1 MKRNVLLTF
10 LAIPILGFSQ
20 NEFYNKG
27 AEVTIQAGALLH
39 VQGTFTN
46 DNGTTN
52 GDIENDGTLE
62 VKGDFDNK
70 ANTTFK
76 SSGFSSDAVVKFVG
90 SGTQHIKGSMNTVGT
105 SSFFNMIVDQVSA
118 ADTVEMQTDAT
129 VEGSL
134 MFGSNQSTLSYF
146 ASVASTDNG
155 NHGILKTYD
164 NTSEHILNIEN
175 GSVDA
180 ISGYPTLTMNGAP
193 ATSFVVSKG
202 SRGSASGGLQRK
214 IANQIPYE
222 FPIGTVENGYNAV
235 RLNFTNVPGGNQSVK
250 GKFCDGTTNPRG
262 YVGTI
267 NQTCVGCTPQ
277 YPTPDNPGYN
287 RYFPANP
294 CNSNQPQWLILEESG
309 ILNHGYW
316 SFDATDNNNGAWKYS
331 IEVFP
336 NSFTLETSPDDTWRT
351 LKFHD
356 SNTDYGTDPS
366 NLTTDWGAQIEDVST
381 PSDLLTYTRNAGC
394 YAGNGVPGGVY
405 TDFSHFSMHK
415 ANSANALP
423 VELIYLNADPVNNEY
438 IHVSWATAL
447 EINNDGFEVLR
458 STDGI
463 NFTKIGWVDGHDN
476 SSVIQNY
483 SLDDHEV
490 SPNVVYY
497 YKLNQVD
504 NDGHSEETYV
514 VSAMITNAETFI
526 ISNFIPN
533 PTKDASKINITTSTA
548 QTVSIKMYD
557 MLGQVLS
564 DKTYHLSA
572 GSNDINFNANDLA
585 DGTYTAIINTAH
597 KAYSKKLVVTK
608 Q

>member
-10 LAIPILGFSQ
+10 LAIPFMGFGQ
-20 NEFYNKG
+20 YEFYNKG
-27 AEVTIQAGALLH
+27 AEVFIQPGALVH

-46 DNGTTN
+46 DNGSTN
-52 GDIENDGTLE
+52 GSIENDGILE

-70 ANTTFK
+70 SSSSFI
-76 SSGFSSDAVVKFVG
+76 SSGVSNDAVVKFVG
-90 SGTQHIKGSMNTVGT
+90 SGKQLIKGSMSTIGS
-105 SSFFNMIVDQVSA
+105 SSFYNLIVDQVSS

-134 MFGSNQSTLSYF
+134 MFGSDQAPLTYF
-146 ASVASTDNG
+146 PSVASTDNG

-164 NTSEHILNIEN
+164 NLSEHILNVADGN
-175 GSVDA
+175 VDA
-180 ISGYPTLTMNGAP
+180 IIGYPTLTMNGNP
-193 ATSFVVSKG
+193 ATSFIVTKG
-202 SRGSASGGLQRK
+202 SRGSANGGLQRK
-214 IANQIPYE
+214 ITNQSSYV
-222 FPIGTVENGYNAV
+222 FPMGTVENGYNAV
-235 RLNFTNVPGGNQSVK
+235 NLNFTSVPGGNVSVK

-267 NQTCVGCTPQ
+267 NQSCVGCTPQ

-287 RYFPANP
+287 RYFPQNP
-294 CNSNQPQWLILEESG
+294 CNANQPQWLILEESG
-309 ILNHGYW
+309 ILDHGYW
-316 SFDATDNNNGAWKYS
+316 SFDATNNNSGLWKYS

-336 NSFTLETSPDDTWRT
+336 NSYTLETSPDDTWRT

-366 NLTTDWGAQIEDVST
+366 NLTTNWGAQIEDVST

-394 YAGNGVPGGVY
+394 YHGDGVPGGIY

-423 VELIYLNADPVNNEY
+423 VELISLNADPVNNEY
-438 IHVSWATAL
+438 INVSWATAL
-447 EINNDGFEVLR
+447 EINNDGFDVLR
-458 STDGI
+458 STDGT
-463 NFTKIGWVDGHDN
+463 NFSKIAWVDGHDN

-483 SLDDHEV
+483 ALDDHNV
-490 SPNVVYY
+490 TPNVVYY
-497 YKLNQVD
+497 YKLRQVD

-557 MLGQVLS
+557 ILGQIFS
-564 DKTYHLSA
+564 DKTYNLSV

-585 DGTYTAIINTAH
+585 DGTYTAIIHTSQKDYA
-597 KAYSKKLVVTK
+597 KKLVVTK